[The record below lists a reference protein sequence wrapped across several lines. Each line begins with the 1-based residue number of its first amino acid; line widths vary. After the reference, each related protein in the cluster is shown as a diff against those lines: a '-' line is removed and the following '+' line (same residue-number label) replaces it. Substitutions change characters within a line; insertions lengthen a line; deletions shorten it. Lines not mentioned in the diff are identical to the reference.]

1 MEKKSCAL
9 ILAGGEG
16 KRMKSNRPKA
26 MSEVLFKPML
36 RWVLDAV
43 KDAEIDDIC
52 IVTGFKHEVIE
63 EYIEALPFK
72 VSSAIQTERLGTG
85 HAVMMAREFLEQHR
99 DGNVLVLNGDA
110 PFIDSETIKNSS
122 MFHKEGC
129 TVISAKVENPFGY
142 GRIIRGEGDS
152 LNAIV
157 EEKEAT
163 DEQRKI
169 SEVNSGAYWYNT
181 DSLLNALNKIK
192 PSEKTG
198 EYYLTDAAEIIRK
211 SGKAVSAFMAETSDS
226 VLGANDC
233 EQLGMLNEIARKRVL
248 KLHMSNGVNIPCSDG
263 VIIGTDV
270 TIGTGT
276 TILPASIIKGSTK
289 IGEGCVLGPSVLLEN
304 CVIDSG
310 KEVALCVKKG

>member
-1 MEKKSCAL
+1 MKNKSCAL

-43 KDAEIDDIC
+43 KNAEIYDIC
-52 IVTGFKHEVIE
+52 VVTGYKHEVIE
-63 EYIEALPFK
+63 EYLKTLPYE
-72 VSSAIQTERLGTG
+72 VLSVIQTERLGTG
-85 HAVMMAREFLEQHR
+85 HAVMTAREFLEQHSG
-99 DGNVLVLNGDA
+99 GNVLILNGDA
-110 PFIDSETIKNSS
+110 PFIDSKTIKSS
-122 MFHKEGC
+122 SKFHKEGC

-142 GRIIRGEGDS
+142 GRIIRGAGDA

-169 SEVNSGAYWYNT
+169 TEVNSGAYWYNT
-181 DSLLNALNKIK
+181 DSLLDALDKIK

-211 SGKAVSAFMAETSDS
+211 SGKAVSAFMAETADS

-233 EQLGMLNEIARKRVL
+233 EQLGMLNEIARKRIL

-270 TIGTGT
+270 TVGTGT
-276 TILPASIIKGSTK
+276 VILPASIIKGSTK
-289 IGEGCVLGPSVLLEN
+289 IGESCVIGPSVLLEN
-304 CVIDSG
+304 CVIESG
-310 KEVALCVKKG
+310 EEVALCVKRG